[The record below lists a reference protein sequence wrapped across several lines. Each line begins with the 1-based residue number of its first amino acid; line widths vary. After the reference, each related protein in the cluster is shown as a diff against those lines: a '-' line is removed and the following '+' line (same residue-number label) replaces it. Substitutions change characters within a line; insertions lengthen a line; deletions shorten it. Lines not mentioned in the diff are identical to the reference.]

1 MKTYWL
7 AALAAFGTLAAGGAA
22 AGEDKWGAHLDLE
35 GKAGTKR
42 NLGEADLFLPVAQD
56 DRTLLFA
63 DLRTRLDDE
72 GSREGNFGLGI
83 RRMLESGW
91 NLGGYGFLDRRRS
104 TYSNYF
110 NQMTVGAE
118 ALSLDWDFRVNG
130 YVPVGRTSYQ
140 EDSLSTA
147 EISGAGVIFRGGEER
162 SLGGFDAE
170 IGWRIPIFADDADRQ
185 VRVYAGG
192 YRFADEGIPMVAGP
206 RGRAE
211 MVFDEVPG
219 LWEGS
224 RLALGA
230 ELQND
235 DPRGTQGFLSAR
247 LRIPLQAGAKPSRLT
262 PMERRMADP
271 IVRDIDVVA
280 QAGAFGAA
288 ETATTT
294 GGNAISV
301 VSSATTT
308 GADLPAAITAAGA
321 NSTVI
326 LSGSFSPTA
335 TTTLQTGQTVMG
347 GGSLTVRSP
356 SGRTATLTL
365 SSATVSTTIAAAGAA
380 TTTPGFMMAT
390 DSTLTGLTISFSRSA
405 GNGAYG
411 VYATNIS
418 GATISNNTI
427 TGTETG
433 ANTGAGVVIGDGS
446 SNITV
451 SNNTITGT
459 TGAGANAFALGVVNA
474 GGGAAATVTGNTLS
488 ASGGST
494 NNYFLFS
501 NNGTFNTG
509 STGNVKGS
517 GTCSSAG
524 TTGNASFTDGSTC
537 P

>member
-301 VSSATTT
+301 VSSHHHRRRPARRHHRC
-308 GADLPAAITAAGA
+308 GSQLDGDPVGQLQPHRHHHLADGPNGDGRRLAHRAQPF
-321 NSTVI
+321 
-326 LSGSFSPTA
+326 GSHRNPD
-335 TTTLQTGQTVMG
+335 
-347 GGSLTVRSP
+347 P
-356 SGRTATLTL
+356 
-365 SSATVSTTIAAAGAA
+365 
-380 TTTPGFMMAT
+380 
-390 DSTLTGLTISFSRSA
+390 
-405 GNGAYG
+405 
-411 VYATNIS
+411 
-418 GATISNNTI
+418 
-427 TGTETG
+427 
-433 ANTGAGVVIGDGS
+433 VIGHRFHHHCSCRCRHHHPGLHDGHRQH
-446 SNITV
+446 
-451 SNNTITGT
+451 
-459 TGAGANAFALGVVNA
+459 AHRPDHQLQ
-474 GGGAAATVTGNTLS
+474 
-488 ASGGST
+488 
-494 NNYFLFS
+494 
-501 NNGTFNTG
+501 
-509 STGNVKGS
+509 
-517 GTCSSAG
+517 
-524 TTGNASFTDGSTC
+524 